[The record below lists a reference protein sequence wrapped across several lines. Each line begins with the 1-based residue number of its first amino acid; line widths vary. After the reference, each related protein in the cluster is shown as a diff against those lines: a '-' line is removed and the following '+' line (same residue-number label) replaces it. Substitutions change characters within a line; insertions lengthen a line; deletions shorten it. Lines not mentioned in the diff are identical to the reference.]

1 MKIDSLEVI
10 NLRYEYPAAQRFAYA
25 GGTCTGRLS
34 SLILV
39 HTDTG
44 QLGIGS
50 AYSHPGLIAL
60 IVKQQLEPLL
70 RGRDPREVEF
80 LWERMYAV
88 TRWYGRKGAAMS
100 ALGGLDVAFWDL
112 RGKAIGK
119 PVWALLGGVRAS
131 CPAYASA
138 LLWKPDV
145 KLLADEA
152 ALHLAKGFRRMKMR
166 LGRSEEYDTEAVR
179 AVRRAIGPDNDVMAD
194 ASMKYHVSLAR
205 RIGNFLA
212 EQEVFWFEEP
222 FQPEDIDSYA
232 ALRGSIDVRI
242 AAGENEFGVQ
252 GFRELIRAGAVDIVQ
267 PDASRCGGISE
278 VWRTAKLAQ
287 AADLAFAPHT
297 WSDAVAV
304 VANAHVVAAMPNGLT
319 VEVDQ
324 TGNPMIGNLLVEPLH
339 VRDGMLR
346 LSDRPGLGVE
356 LNQAVVER
364 LRMQDPLAIA
374 DGFYSDMVF
383 GTEGLGPSAPYQ
395 EKS

>member
-1 MKIDSLEVI
+1 MKIDRLEVI
-10 NLRYEYPAAQRFAYA
+10 NLRHEYSAERRFVYA

-44 QLGIGS
+44 QVGIGS
-50 AYSHPGLIAL
+50 AYSHPSLVAL
-60 IVKQQLEPLL
+60 VVKQQLEPLL
-70 RGRDPREVEF
+70 CGRDPREVEF

-112 RGKAIGK
+112 RGKALGK
-119 PVWALLGGVRAS
+119 PVWALLGGAQAR

-138 LLWKPDV
+138 LLWKPEV
-145 KLLADEA
+145 KLLAEEA
-152 ALHLAKGFRRMKMR
+152 DSHLSKGFRRMKMR

-179 AVRRAIGPDNDVMAD
+179 AVRRAIGPDNDLMAD
-194 ASMKYHVSLAR
+194 ASMKYHVTLAR

-212 EQEVFWFEEP
+212 EQNAFWFEEP

-232 ALRGSIDVRI
+232 TLRGSIGVRI

-287 AADLAFAPHT
+287 SAGLAFAPHT

-304 VANAHVVAAMPNGLT
+304 IANAHVVAAMPNGLT

-324 TGNPMIGNLLVEPLH
+324 TGNPMIDELLVEPLR

-346 LSDRPGLGVE
+346 LSDRPGLGIE
-356 LNQAVVER
+356 LNKAVVER
-364 LRMQDPLAIA
+364 LRMQDPLAIP

-383 GTEGLGPSAPYQ
+383 GAEGLGPSPPYQ
-395 EKS
+395 EKP

>member
-1 MKIDSLEVI
+1 MKIDHLEVI
-10 NLRYEYPAAQRFAYA
+10 NLRYEYPPAQRFAYA

-44 QLGIGS
+44 AVGVGS
-50 AYSHPGLIAL
+50 AYSHPGLVAL

-80 LWERMYAV
+80 LWDRMYAV

-100 ALGGLDVAFWDL
+100 AIGGLDVAFWDL
-112 RGKAIGK
+112 RGKALGK
-119 PVWALLGGVRAS
+119 PVWALLGGTKTS

-138 LLWKPDV
+138 LLWKSDV
-145 KLLADEA
+145 KLLADES
-152 ALHLAKGFRRMKMR
+152 LGHLAKGFRRMKMR

-179 AVRRAIGPDNDVMAD
+179 AVRRAIGNDNDLMAD
-194 ASMKYHVSLAR
+194 ASMKYHVVLAQR
-205 RIGNFLA
+205 VGKFLA
-212 EQEVFWFEEP
+212 EQKAFWFEEP

-232 ALRGSIDVRI
+232 ALRGTVGVRV

-252 GFRELIRAGAVDIVQ
+252 GFLELMRANAVDIVQ

-278 VWRTAKLAQ
+278 VWKTAKLAVD
-287 AADLAFAPHT
+287 AGLSFAPHT

-304 VANAHVVAAMPNGLT
+304 IANAHVVAAMPNGLT
-319 VEVDQ
+319 VEMDQ
-324 TGNPMIGNLLVEPLH
+324 TGNPMIDDLLVEPLR
-339 VRDGMLR
+339 VKDGLLT
-346 LSDRPGLGVE
+346 LSNRPGLGIE
-356 LNQAVVER
+356 LNSSVVER
-364 LRMQDPLAIA
+364 MRMADPLAIP

-383 GTEGLGPSAPYQ
+383 GTEGLGPSAPYK
-395 EKS
+395 ERP

>member
-1 MKIDSLEVI
+1 MKIDHLEVI
-10 NLRYEYPAAQRFAYA
+10 NLRYEYPPAQRFAYA

-44 QLGIGS
+44 AVGIGS
-50 AYSHPGLIAL
+50 AYSHPGLVAL

-80 LWERMYAV
+80 LWDRMYAV

-100 ALGGLDVAFWDL
+100 AIGGLDVAFWDL
-112 RGKAIGK
+112 RGKALGK
-119 PVWALLGGVRAS
+119 PVWSLLGGTRRN

-145 KLLADEA
+145 KLLAEEA
-152 ALHLAKGFRRMKMR
+152 AGYLAKGFRRMKMR

-179 AVRRAIGPDNDVMAD
+179 AVRRAIGNDNDLMAD
-194 ASMKYHVSLAR
+194 ASMKYHVTLAR
-205 RIGNFLA
+205 RVGKFLA
-212 EQEVFWFEEP
+212 EQRAFWFEEP

-232 ALRGSIDVRI
+232 ALRGTVGVRL

-252 GFRELIRAGAVDIVQ
+252 GFRELIRAKAVDIVQ

-278 VWRTAKLAQ
+278 VWKTAKLA
-287 AADLAFAPHT
+287 ADAGLSFAPHT

-304 VANAHVVAAMPNGLT
+304 IANAHIVAAMPNGLT
-319 VEVDQ
+319 VEMDQ
-324 TGNPMIGNLLVEPLH
+324 TGNPMIDDLLVEPLR
-339 VRDGMLR
+339 VKDGMLH
-346 LSDRPGLGVE
+346 LNERPGLGIE
-356 LNQAVVER
+356 LNDTVVKR
-364 LRMQDPLAIA
+364 LRTADPLAIP

-383 GTEGLGPSAPYQ
+383 GAEGLGPSAPYK
-395 EKS
+395 EMP

>member
-1 MKIDSLEVI
+1 MKIDRLEVI
-10 NLRYEYPAAQRFAYA
+10 NLRYEYPVARRFAYA

-44 QLGIGS
+44 AVGIGS
-50 AYSHPGLIAL
+50 AYSHPGLVAL
-60 IVKQQLEPLL
+60 IIKQQLEPLL

-112 RGKAIGK
+112 RGKALGK
-119 PVWALLGGVRAS
+119 PVWALLGGAHAS

-145 KLLADEA
+145 KLLAEEA
-152 ALHLAKGFRRMKMR
+152 GGHLAKGFRRMKMR

-179 AVRRAIGPDNDVMAD
+179 AVRRAIGTDNDLMAD
-194 ASMKYHVSLAR
+194 ASMKYHVALAR
-205 RIGNFLA
+205 RVGKFLE
-212 EQEVFWFEEP
+212 EQKVFWFEEP
-222 FQPEDIDSYA
+222 FQPEDIEAYA
-232 ALRGSIDVRI
+232 SLRGTVGVPI

-278 VWRTAKLAQ
+278 VWRTAQLA
-287 AADLAFAPHT
+287 ASAGLMFAPHT

-304 VANAHVVAAMPNGLT
+304 TANAHVVAALPNGVT
-319 VEVDQ
+319 VEIDQ
-324 TGNPMIGNLLVEPLH
+324 TGNPMIDELLAEPLQIK
-339 VRDGMLR
+339 DGTLQ
-346 LSDRPGLGVE
+346 LSARPGLGID
-356 LNQAVVER
+356 LDHAVVER
-364 LRMQDPLAIA
+364 LRLADPLAIP

-395 EKS
+395 EKP

>member
-1 MKIDSLEVI
+1 MKIDRLEVI
-10 NLRYEYPAAQRFAYA
+10 NLRYEYPAERRFAYA

-44 QLGIGS
+44 EVGIGS
-50 AYSHPGLIAL
+50 AYSHPGLVAI

-112 RGKAIGK
+112 RGKALGK
-119 PVWALLGGVRAS
+119 PVWTLLGGTRTS

-145 KLLADEA
+145 KLLAEEA
-152 ALHLAKGFRRMKMR
+152 AGHLAKGFRRVKMR

-179 AVRRAIGPDNDVMAD
+179 AVRRAIGANYDLMAD
-194 ASMKYHVSLAR
+194 ASMKYHVALAR
-205 RIGNFLA
+205 RIGKFLE
-212 EQEVFWFEEP
+212 EQKVFWFEEP

-232 ALRGSIDVRI
+232 ALRGTVGVRI

-278 VWRTAKLAQ
+278 VWKTAKLA
-287 AADLAFAPHT
+287 AEVGLAFAPHT

-319 VEVDQ
+319 VEMDQ
-324 TGNPMIGNLLVEPLH
+324 TGNPMIDALLVEPPRVKNGFLT
-339 VRDGMLR
+339 
-346 LSDRPGLGVE
+346 LSERPGLGIE
-356 LNQAVVER
+356 LNQTVVER
-364 LRMQDPLAIA
+364 LRMADPLAIP

-383 GTEGLGPSAPYQ
+383 GTEGLGPSPPYQ
-395 EKS
+395 EKA